1 MTFVNDEIHEVPH
14 YLTVYPQRT
23 SWVGPSFQQD
33 IRIAGIDFLSAASDD
48 YPYQRQLTRVTKE
61 QLDVSTEPGDNSL
74 EGWWTQSQ
82 TDWSAGSDQ
91 VYMEPAS
98 DELVQRKYYTSAG
111 VDVFHEPGFFS
122 LLPKSKRIDMK
133 NAEVGFLARMV
144 GGYAVGRGDSVEVSL
159 AGSVTDFNA
168 TQVVNMIQAGQ
179 HLLVADFKGSGSV
192 EVKGYTTVDL
202 ADSVPSP
209 SVTIS
214 NVDGIPVMSWVKNRL
229 FLSVKDKLWEIPSL
243 EADVDLSATD
253 PILDMKNTAFS
264 FVNAVATPSSIIV
277 GGSDLAGSQMMSFV
291 LDDTGALPD
300 LTAPIVVGE
309 LPNNERLLGL
319 QEYLGTYIIL
329 FTTFGVRVGTVAD
342 GGGLVYGP
350 LIGSPVPVPPAGVG
364 ALPQVPVV
372 GSTFDRFVTYPIA
385 DAGDG
390 LGGACIIDLS
400 VSDAD
405 GRYSWSTYTRGT
417 DKGEECVG
425 VIIRDARDTVMLFK
439 DARGQSIELHECS
452 DANGLGTGWLNS
464 SWVRFGTLENK
475 YFDQVKIVCD
485 PPFAGKVAVT
495 SLDDETTGTLIG
507 TLNPEIGQEGVF
519 KINSRTGMT
528 DMALRFDLTPDATD
542 DSKGPKVAAWSL
554 RAWPSVKGRGEQV
567 VLPLLCFDN
576 EVDSLGVNVGYTG
589 YAKER
594 WEALSD
600 ALTSGSSVLVHEANS
615 GFSYTAIAEDAT
627 FTQTAPGNNASGF
640 GGILQVV
647 MRKT

>member
-14 YLTVYPQRT
+14 YFTVYPQRT
-23 SWVGPSFQQD
+23 TWSGPSFKQD
-33 IRIAGIDFLSAASDD
+33 IRIAGIDFLSAASESF
-48 YPYQRQLTRVTKE
+48 PYQRQLTRVTKD

-82 TDWSAGSDQ
+82 TDWSAGADQ
-91 VYMEPAS
+91 VYMEPAG

-122 LLPKSKRIDMK
+122 LLPKSELVDSVE
-133 NAEVGFLARMV
+133 ADVGFVVRRV
-144 GGYAVGRGDSVEVSL
+144 NGYAVARGTKVEVH
-159 AGSVTDFNA
+159 A
-168 TQVVNMIQAGQ
+168 TTSKTITVSDCVNMIQGGQ
-179 HLLVADFKGSGSV
+179 HLLVADGTQVLCFSDD
-192 EVKGYTTVDL
+192 DL
-202 ADSVPSP
+202 AAASPTASVKITNATG
-209 SVTIS
+209 V
-214 NVDGIPVMSWVKNRL
+214 PVMSWVKNRL
-229 FLSVKDKLWEIPSL
+229 FLSIGDKLWEIPSL
-243 EADVDLSATD
+243 LTDVDLSSVD
-253 PILDMKNTAFS
+253 PILDMKNEAFS
-264 FVNAVATPSSIIV
+264 FVNAIATPTSIIV

-291 LDDTGALPD
+291 LDDSGELPD

-319 QEYLGTYIIL
+319 EEYLGTYIVL
-329 FTTFGVRVGTVAD
+329 FSTTGVRVGTVTD

-350 LIGSPVPVPPAGVG
+350 LIGSPVPVPPTGVG
-364 ALPQVPVV
+364 NASDVPVV
-372 GSTFDRFVTYPIA
+372 GSTFDRFVVYPIA

-390 LGGACIIDLS
+390 RGGACIIDLS
-400 VSDAD
+400 VSDDD
-405 GRYSWSTYTRGT
+405 GRYAWSTYTRGT
-417 DKGEECVG
+417 DKTEECVG
-425 VIIRDARDTVMLFK
+425 VIIRDVRSTVMLFK
-439 DARGQSIELHECS
+439 DAAGDELELHVCNES
-452 DANGLGTGWLNS
+452 KGLDPGWLNS

-507 TLNPEIGQEGVF
+507 TLNPQIGQEGVF
-519 KINSRTGMT
+519 KINARTGMT
-528 DMALRFDLTPDATD
+528 DMALRFDLTPDADD
-542 DSKGPKVAAWSL
+542 DSMGPKVAAWSL

-594 WEALSD
+594 WEALSG
-600 ALTSGSSVLVHEANS
+600 ALTGGSSVLVHEVNS
-615 GFSYTAIAEDAT
+615 GFSYTAIGEDAT

-640 GGILQVV
+640 GGILQVIL
-647 MRKT
+647 RKT